1 MREYI
6 TALLITMMILP
17 VVGTAQDGTP
27 LTLEEALKYAER
39 NQVKI
44 KNAILDQRSSN
55 ARNKEVTGLAYPQL
69 KAKGGINYAPLV
81 AAFLVPNFI
90 KSSIAGDPST
100 GQPGL
105 VSDAYL
111 DSATV
116 AGTPNTLPLAFQP
129 KWTTTATFEASQI
142 LFDPS
147 VMVALQARKVLE
159 ELAAKNVDLTIQDVK
174 VGVSKAYYNILI
186 AEKQQQLIDQNITR
200 IELMQFET
208 NEIYKNGLAE
218 KIDVDRITVTLNNL
232 KTQKIKINQMIRLA
246 YLSLKFSM
254 GMPLEEDIVLSDT
267 LTDQTLAND
276 ILTQD
281 LDFGSRN
288 EFQLLQAQ
296 RMLHTYDIKRY
307 KLGWLPTLSMFGNYG
322 YTLYNADRL
331 FQPGGDWQK
340 SALLGVN
347 LNVPIFDGF
356 QRRNK
361 RKQAEFT
368 LEKTNNDIE
377 NLKQALTLENE
388 NARINLSNNVLALAN
403 QRSNMELA
411 ESVYNTAR
419 VQYKE

>member
-174 VGVSKAYYNILI
+174 VGVSKA
-186 AEKQQQLIDQNITR
+186 
-200 IELMQFET
+200 
-208 NEIYKNGLAE
+208 
-218 KIDVDRITVTLNNL
+218 
-232 KTQKIKINQMIRLA
+232 
-246 YLSLKFSM
+246 
-254 GMPLEEDIVLSDT
+254 
-267 LTDQTLAND
+267 
-276 ILTQD
+276 
-281 LDFGSRN
+281 
-288 EFQLLQAQ
+288 
-296 RMLHTYDIKRY
+296 
-307 KLGWLPTLSMFGNYG
+307 
-322 YTLYNADRL
+322 
-331 FQPGGDWQK
+331 
-340 SALLGVN
+340 
-347 LNVPIFDGF
+347 
-356 QRRNK
+356 
-361 RKQAEFT
+361 
-368 LEKTNNDIE
+368 
-377 NLKQALTLENE
+377 
-388 NARINLSNNVLALAN
+388 
-403 QRSNMELA
+403 
-411 ESVYNTAR
+411 
-419 VQYKE
+419 